1 MRRRTALIALFAVLL
16 TPAGAIAQTDRQA
29 TQRGAAWLE
38 TLSIGTVGQQADA
51 IVALAAAGRS
61 HASLQPRLTTM
72 SAAASAYAT
81 TAGGAG
87 KVVLATVA
95 AGGNPRSLGGVDYIV
110 RINGQY
116 AEGRYGVTAYDQAL
130 AMLALRAAGEST
142 PAAAITALRATRGKG
157 GWGFA
162 LRRASPDDVSA
173 TGLTIEAMRAAGV
186 SKTDAALR
194 GATAWLTAQIN
205 TRGGFGIDGRGRA
218 TEANATALV
227 IRALSAMGRTPATAT
242 RRALRTLQETDG
254 GFRFTAA
261 TKESRLLATVDAVL
275 ALSGHRLPPP
285 Y

>member
-1 MRRRTALIALFAVLL
+1 MRRRPLLALAALALL
-16 TPAGAIAQTDRQA
+16 TPASAFAQTDRQA

-61 HASLQPRLTTM
+61 RASLRPRLSRM
-72 SAAASAYAT
+72 SVAASAYAT

-87 KVVLATVA
+87 KVVLAAVA
-95 AGGNPRSLGGVDYIV
+95 AGGNPRSLGGVDYIT
-110 RINGQY
+110 RIENQY
-116 AEGRYGVTAYDQAL
+116 AAGRYGVTAYDQAL
-130 AMLALRAAGEST
+130 AMLALRAAGEPT
-142 PAAAITALRATRGKG
+142 PAAAVTALRGARGKG

-162 LRRASPDDVSA
+162 LRKASPDDVSA

-186 SKTDAALR
+186 SKADAALK

-218 TEANATALV
+218 TEANATALA
-227 IRALSAMGRTPATAT
+227 IRALRAMGRTPATAT
-242 RRALRTLQETDG
+242 RRALRNLQETDG
-254 GFRFTAA
+254 GFRFTARIR
-261 TKESRLLATVDAVL
+261 ESRLLATVDAVL